1 MATRIDLN
9 PVTRQNGLSRIA
21 VEVEGGRV
29 REAWCGG
36 LLMRGFEQILLGRHP
51 EDAPYLTARV
61 CGICST
67 AHAVAA
73 ALALEDAS
81 PVEVPPNGVWLRN
94 LILGADLLQN
104 HIRHLHIM
112 ALPDFVPGLNL
123 FGPAPT
129 RGDFRLTPRQVE
141 EYRKH
146 HEAAVAA
153 SRQAHEMAATF
164 AGRIPHHRT
173 IMPGGNLWGP
183 TSDRILRF
191 RQLLDRVYAFIRD
204 RLVPGIQELGE
215 LYPDYYQLGSRPA
228 NFLNFAMFPQ
238 PAGQGDPLFPAGA
251 VIEGRWEKVDLRQIT
266 EDIRY
271 SWYDER
277 EGRRRALDGRP
288 QPALSEEKADAYSWV
303 KAPRYRGQP
312 MEGGPLARLWL
323 KGFYR
328 RGVSVLDR
336 LMARALETKLVAEE
350 MYRWLDALQPGQPS
364 ITPWRAPRRAEGI
377 GLTGA
382 MRGPLAHYV
391 RIENYRIAGYQIIT
405 PSAWNL
411 SPRDNEGRRGP
422 AEEALLGTPV
432 RDPHFPV
439 ELGRVYRS
447 FDPCN
452 ACSTHL
458 WVLDA
463 AGREVGRVRLG

>member
-9 PVTRQNGLSRIA
+9 PMTRQNGLGHI
-21 VEVEGGRV
+21 VMEVEGGRV
-29 REAWCGG
+29 RDAWCGG
-36 LLMRGFEQILLGRHP
+36 LLVRGFEQILLGRRP
-51 EDAPYLTARV
+51 DDAPYLTARI

-73 ALALEDAS
+73 TLALENAS
-81 PVEVPPNGVWLRN
+81 PVEVPPNGVLLRN

-104 HIRHLHIM
+104 HIRHLHLM

-129 RGDFRLTPRQVE
+129 GGDFRLTPQQVE
-141 EYRKH
+141 EHRKD
-146 HEAAVAA
+146 HEEAVVV
-153 SRQAHEMAATF
+153 SRQAHEMVATF

-173 IMPGGNLWGP
+173 IVPGGNLWGP
-183 TSDRILRF
+183 TPDRILRF

-204 RLVPGIQELGE
+204 RLVPGIQSLGE
-215 LYPDYYQLGSRPA
+215 VYPDYFQIGSRPA
-228 NFLNFAMFPQ
+228 NFLNFTMFPQ
-238 PAGQGDPLFPAGA
+238 SGRQGDPLFPAGA
-251 VIEGRWEKVDLRQIT
+251 VVAGQLEEVNLRQIT
-266 EDIRY
+266 EDLRY

-277 EGRRRALDGRP
+277 EGARQAFDGRP
-288 QPALSEEKADAYSWV
+288 QPAMLEEKNGAYSWV
-303 KAPRYRGQP
+303 KAPRYRGQS
-312 MEGGPLARLWL
+312 MEGGPLARLWI
-323 KGFYR
+323 KGVYR

-336 LMARALETKLVAEE
+336 LIARALETKLVAEA
-350 MYRWLDALQPGQPS
+350 MYGWLDALQPGQPS
-364 ITPWRAPRRAEGI
+364 VAPWRPPRRAEGI

-405 PSAWNL
+405 PSAWNF
-411 SPRDNEGRRGP
+411 SPRDNQGRRGP

-432 RDPHFPV
+432 GDPHFPIEV
-439 ELGRVYRS
+439 GRVYRS

-452 ACSTHL
+452 ACSSHL

-463 AGREVGRVRLG
+463 AGREIGRVRL